1 MTINLH
7 DLANMPGYGKAQ
19 KELRKA
25 GLWKKTMTD
34 SERIDWIAMNVTKMK
49 RSDEWEQ
56 WYFTI
61 KRFDYDPDVLRLDID
76 EKAMEAKQ

>member
-7 DLANMPGYGKAQ
+7 ELANTPGYGKA
-19 KELRKA
+19 EASLRKA
-25 GLWKKTMTD
+25 GVWKKTMTD
-34 SERIDWIAMNVTKMK
+34 SERIDWIAMNVTRMK

-61 KRFDYDPDVLRLDID
+61 KNFDYDPDVLRFDID
-76 EKAMEAKQ
+76 EKAMEATE